1 MLHKERL
8 MCATGSNHFTIKKKK
23 KKNLPGQKS
32 HLPLPFYLVKKCGN

>member
-8 MCATGSNHFTIKKKK
+8 MCATGSNHFTIKK

>member
-8 MCATGSNHFTIKKKK
+8 MCATGSNHFTIKKK